1 MLNGW
6 QTTGIVNLCSG
17 GAFSPT
23 SGRDNSFSGAPNN
36 DTADQI
42 SAHAAR
48 PAGVGPLQQRFNT
61 AAYTPNAL
69 GTFGT
74 AGRNSLRGP
83 AAWNVDFGLSKE
95 TRIVERMRAE
105 LRFWK
110 SGSQP
115 VEPEFPSGPERGRR
129 ARAPDSREIY
139 VVKAQPNST
148 LEFSVR

>member
-23 SGRDNSFSGAPNN
+23 SGRDHSFSGAPNN

-48 PAGVGPLQQRFNT
+48 LAGVGPLQQRFNT

-95 TRIVERMRAE
+95 PVSWNGCGPSFAFGNPVANQSNRSFRAVQ
-105 LRFWK
+105 
-110 SGSQP
+110 S
-115 VEPEFPSGPERGRR
+115 
-129 ARAPDSREIY
+129 AA
-139 VVKAQPNST
+139 AA
-148 LEFSVR
+148 SVHQIAAKFML